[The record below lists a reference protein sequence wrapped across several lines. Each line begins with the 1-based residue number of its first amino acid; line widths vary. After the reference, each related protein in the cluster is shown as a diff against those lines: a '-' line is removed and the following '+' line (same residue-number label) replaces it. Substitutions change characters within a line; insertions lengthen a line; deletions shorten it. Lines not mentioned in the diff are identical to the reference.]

1 MPPETEF
8 SALSPAE
15 FSDRSPQAGEI
26 LLTLIA
32 PVAVAEAV
40 EDLLLARSDL
50 VSGFTSIAADGHGS
64 RLALHGAGEQVSG
77 HAPRLQIQTIAAA
90 GAVRELLAA
99 LKAALPHTELHYWLI
114 PVLERGKL

>member
-15 FSDRSPQAGEI
+15 FSDRSPHAPEF

-77 HAPRLQIQTIAAA
+77 HAPRVQIQTIAAA
-90 GAVRELLAA
+90 GAMRELLAA
-99 LKAALPHTELHYWLI
+99 LKAALPRAALYYWLT
-114 PVLERGKL
+114 PVLEKGHL

>member
-1 MPPETEF
+1 MPPETEL
-8 SALSPAE
+8 SAPSPAALSDTP
-15 FSDRSPQAGEI
+15 PQAGEI

-32 PVAVAEAV
+32 PMAVAEAV

-64 RLALHGAGEQVSG
+64 RLALHGAGELVSG
-77 HAPRLQIQTIAAA
+77 HAPRLQIQTITAP

-99 LKAALPHTELHYWLI
+99 LKAALPRAALYYWLT
-114 PVLERGKL
+114 PVLEKGPL